1 MAAQL
6 LPLSSVSSVLYGAVC
21 ISPTNVPRLALEL
34 SSSSSQAFQSRTR
47 IGGGGFGRMKAY
59 GPNSSSSATTVVH
72 AQLQAVEGLKD
83 LDDLKLQQ
91 DNQVQNFV
99 IPKFEP
105 PFYPKR
111 NPLETEADRAAQQW
125 FYHYFGNTTI
135 LETFDNIKKD
145 TTQTIPVAVHPTAEL
160 SRLEW
165 AFEFY
170 QFLFAIDDVVNCKT
184 RTSTVEDLEDF
195 YAELMVVIISSF
207 PEDQILKE
215 NLGAYFNDEIDRESI
230 KDFPEKVL
238 AKVSQHSEFDES
250 KVSAVC
256 AAFENLWSRATSKMP
271 KEWSLR
277 YAYIIQ
283 ESMLSQFFEARN
295 LFHKKEPSIST
306 YMFHRHKFGF
316 MTAALAIMDY
326 VDDVFLPN
334 TLYFSSPMQRLIN
347 ATGDVVCWH
356 NDIYSFQKEFVN
368 GEMYNLVMILAR
380 EKGTS
385 YNETAEIVNQML
397 IDKLDEVQSA
407 IIELRALP
415 ENNNDIT
422 PSQIAAIEQYII
434 GCTGFITSTHEYH
447 AESRRF
453 QLAN

>member
-6 LPLSSVSSVLYGAVC
+6 LPLYSVSSVLHGAVC
-21 ISPTNVPRLALEL
+21 ISPMNVPRLALEL
-34 SSSSSQAFQSRTR
+34 SSSSSQAFQSRTHTA
-47 IGGGGFGRMKAY
+47 GGGGLGRMKAY

-72 AQLQAVEGLKD
+72 AQLQAVEGLKH

-91 DNQVQNFV
+91 HNQVKDFV
-99 IPKFEP
+99 IPKFVP
-105 PFYPKR
+105 PFYHKR
-111 NPLETEADRAAQQW
+111 NPLEREADQAAQQW
-125 FYHYFGNTTI
+125 FHHYFGNTTI
-135 LETFDNIKKD
+135 DETFDNIKKD
-145 TTQTIPVAVHPTAEL
+145 TTQIIPVSVHSTAEL

-170 QFLFAIDDVVNCKT
+170 RFLYAIDDVVDCKA
-184 RTSTVEDLEDF
+184 RTSTLEDLEDF
-195 YAELMVVIISSF
+195 FVELMVVIISSF

-215 NLGAYFNDEIDRESI
+215 NLGKYFIDEIDRKST

-238 AKVSQHSEFDES
+238 AQVLQHSEFDER

-256 AAFENLWSRATSKMP
+256 AAFSNLWSRATSKMS

-277 YAYIIQ
+277 YAHIIQ

-295 LFHKKEPSIST
+295 IFHKKEPSVST

-316 MTAALAIMDY
+316 MTAALAIVEY

-334 TLYFSSPMQRLIN
+334 TLYFSSPMQRLLQ
-347 ATGDVVCWH
+347 ATGDVACWH
-356 NDIYSFQKEFVN
+356 NDIYSFQKEFMS
-368 GEMYNLVMILAR
+368 GELYNLVIILAK
-380 EKGTS
+380 EEGTS
-385 YNETAEIVNQML
+385 YNETAELVNQMI

-407 IIELRALP
+407 IIELRALSQ
-415 ENNNDIT
+415 NNNDIT

-434 GCTGFITSTHEYH
+434 GCTSLISATHEYH
-447 AESRRF
+447 SKSARF
-453 QLAN
+453 QL